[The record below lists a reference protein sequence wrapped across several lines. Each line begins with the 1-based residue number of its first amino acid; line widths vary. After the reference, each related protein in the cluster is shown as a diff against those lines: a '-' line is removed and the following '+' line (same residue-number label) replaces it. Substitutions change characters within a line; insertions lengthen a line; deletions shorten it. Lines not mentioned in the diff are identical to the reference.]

1 MDKVG
6 KSGVKFS
13 MEKLEYLNSMHIRNK
28 FEYFDQLEQKKC
40 TNSWRKMLLDTF
52 PQEHH
57 SAIKRFNE
65 VKMRQ
70 VMDLMKIRIHFY
82 KDMLNHTYFFV
93 DPEYDTPLS
102 LKFFKKLK

>member
-6 KSGVKFS
+6 KSGVKFN

-40 TNSWRKMLLDTF
+40 TNSWRKMLLDNLPIKF
-52 PQEHH
+52 H
-57 SAIKRFNE
+57 SGIKRVNE
-65 VKMRQ
+65 VKMKQ
-70 VMDLMKIRIHFY
+70 IMDLMKVRIHFF

-93 DPEYDTPLS
+93 DPDYDNELS
-102 LKFFKKLK
+102 EKMFRKLK